1 VSRRR
6 VPREIADLEVKLAE
20 IRERDEGAYQAL
32 RLLAATLVGK
42 QQPKP
47 RASSMRSAER
57 LEILAQFVEGL
68 GRFMGDDGMGR
79 AGKSLLPDYADEI
92 RSIAAKLSRT

>member
-1 VSRRR
+1 MSRR
-6 VPREIADLEVKLAE
+6 VPRDTADLELALAE
-20 IRERDEGAYQAL
+20 IRERDEGVYQAL

-57 LEILAQFVEGL
+57 LEQIADQVAVL

-92 RSIAAKLSRT
+92 RSIAANLSHT